1 MDKHQDIRQ
10 NTDAADDSL
19 KWKPV
24 STEHVVQ
31 DKWIDF
37 RRMAFELPDG
47 TVFSPYYNF
56 SRRSYVV
63 IVASDEEGRYLC
75 VRQYRHGIGEVTT
88 EFVAGGIEC
97 DTDREYL
104 TKQDTITSRE
114 DALEAAKR
122 ELEEETGYTSDEWEP
137 RSRTTTLSSTEPE
150 TAGGPTSSTQTAQN
164 FSAWRGLAHQRLRL

>member
-1 MDKHQDIRQ
+1 
-10 NTDAADDSL
+10 
-19 KWKPV
+19 
-24 STEHVVQ
+24 
-31 DKWIDF
+31 
-37 RRMAFELPDG
+37 MAFELPDG

-122 ELEEETGYTSDEWEP
+122 EL
-137 RSRTTTLSSTEPE
+137 TTTLSSTEPE

>member
-63 IVASDEEGRYLC
+63 IVASDEESRYLC

-122 ELEEETGYTSDEWEP
+122 ELEEETGYTSDEWEHLI
-137 RSRTTTLSSTEPE
+137 TTLSSTEPE

>member
-1 MDKHQDIRQ
+1 MEARQ
-10 NTDAADDSL
+10 HRARCAGQVDRFL
-19 KWKPV
+19 
-24 STEHVVQ
+24 
-31 DKWIDF
+31 
-37 RRMAFELPDG
+37 
-47 TVFSPYYNF
+47 FSPYYNF

-63 IVASDEEGRYLC
+63 IVASDEADRYLC

-122 ELEEETGYTSDEWEP
+122 ELEEETGYTSDEWEHLI
-137 RSRTTTLSSTEPE
+137 SGNT
-150 TAGGPTSSTQTAQN
+150 
-164 FSAWRGLAHQRLRL
+164 

>member
-1 MDKHQDIRQ
+1 MDKHQNIRQ

-63 IVASDEEGRYLC
+63 IVASDEADRYLC

-88 EFVAGGIEC
+88 EFVSGSW
-97 DTDREYL
+97 R
-104 TKQDTITSRE
+104 
-114 DALEAAKR
+114 KR
-122 ELEEETGYTSDEWEP
+122 PDIRVMSGNT
-137 RSRTTTLSSTEPE
+137 
-150 TAGGPTSSTQTAQN
+150 
-164 FSAWRGLAHQRLRL
+164 

>member
-1 MDKHQDIRQ
+1 MNEHQDIRQ
-10 NTDAADDSL
+10 NTETPDDAL

-63 IVASDEEGRYLC
+63 IVASDEADRYLC

-104 TKQDTITSRE
+104 TDNYAFIYRARNCQ
-114 DALEAAKR
+114 
-122 ELEEETGYTSDEWEP
+122 
-137 RSRTTTLSSTEPE
+137 RTHEQHTDSTEFLCME
-150 TAGGPTSSTQTAQN
+150 RLSASEIEALIAAGKFQQAVHVM
-164 FSAWRGLAHQRLRL
+164 AWLLSQR